1 MDEGEDKGTQQQSP
15 VKSIEITSILNG
27 LQGSNTHKPVVL
39 INTYSRLGLFH
50 SDLADCLCLCCVPAE
65 ANTCVLFPSAS
76 ELSTDESEHEDEG
89 EHNEEDRPGCRDRKG
104 PPEPP
109 QTSERWESGTPP
121 EASKPSPVSGKNQD
135 LVSAESTDVGK
146 RRNQTELEGE
156 ASTRKRKSDS
166 AAERIPKGQS
176 KAKTRNTRSA
186 DWLPGS
192 SPRKLEERGAGPVE
206 ERGASSSS
214 SSDDEGAALA
224 ESQPEESERSR
235 PKTKGSP
242 SKKYNGM
249 KEKNKSS
256 RQAAFWEI
264 PEKRPKTSG
273 NAEER
278 PAVRSKGQ
286 KDVWSSIQAQWPKKT
301 LKELFSDSDTEA
313 ANSPPPPVPSC
324 LEEPS
329 VEQDAGPE
337 DEASEEQ
344 MENDKQEF
352 PSSGSNSVLNTPPTT
367 PESPLG
373 GGSTAEDSGQPQPSS
388 PPPSIPPALPSEPA
402 SAALPPGPIQEEV
415 TGGRSETDSS
425 TVEVESLGGELQ
437 DLPQDEG
444 EGSPSKVFDAT
455 LSCNSSSNCSLELSS
470 SSQQESELK
479 SKGTKS
485 RCTLSGEEIQAD
497 DLFYSLPVA
506 SPSPHIFFV
515 ASVSQK
521 RQKESQTGGASKKH
535 KPNRKSLGV
544 PPKKNRKTG
553 EES

>member
-1 MDEGEDKGTQQQSP
+1 M
-15 VKSIEITSILNG
+15 
-27 LQGSNTHKPVVL
+27 
-39 INTYSRLGLFH
+39 
-50 SDLADCLCLCCVPAE
+50 
-65 ANTCVLFPSAS
+65 
-76 ELSTDESEHEDEG
+76 STDESEHEDEEG

-104 PPEPP
+104 PSEPP
-109 QTSERWESGTPP
+109 QSSERWESGTTP

-135 LVSAESTDVGK
+135 LGSAESADAGK
-146 RRNQTELEGE
+146 RRSQPELEGE
-156 ASTRKRKSDS
+156 ASTRKRKSDG
-166 AAERIPKGQS
+166 APERTPKGQS

-186 DWLPGS
+186 DWLPGG

-249 KEKNKSS
+249 KEKNKSG

-264 PEKRPKTSG
+264 PEKRAKTSG

-344 MENDKQEF
+344 MENDKLQEF

-367 PESPLG
+367 PESPSG

-402 SAALPPGPIQEEV
+402 SATLPPGPIQEEV
-415 TGGRSETDSS
+415 AGGRSETDSS

-444 EGSPSKVFDAT
+444 AGSPSKVFDAT

-470 SSQQESELK
+470 SSQQESEQK
-479 SKGTKS
+479 SKGTNSKY
-485 RCTLSGEEIQAD
+485 TLSDVFFPLTEFIVFLQDGILKKYKLTTYFIVCLVSHH
-497 DLFYSLPVA
+497 LFAFS
-506 SPSPHIFFV
+506 FV
-515 ASVSQK
+515 ATVSQK
-521 RQKESQTGGASKKH
+521 RQKESQAGGASKKH

-553 EES
+553 KAS